1 MNQLFGYYWD
11 KKTNNVTVYNKEIA
25 KQLESTRKIIWVISP
40 SIEVVAEELQKQG
53 VTVTVFNF

>member
-1 MNQLFGYYWD
+1 
-11 KKTNNVTVYNKEIA
+11 VTVYNKEIA